1 MAQRRQDFAGHQAR
15 RTAIGPMEEEG
26 MGDEVEA
33 VAYTREDRQRYREKV
48 RQDLDVFEQMLT
60 HHSFDYERP
69 LTGMEIELSL
79 VDEDFLPRM
88 NNAAVLERISDPRYQ
103 TELARYN
110 IELNVEPRLLPGDA
124 ARDLEDDLR
133 ESLNEADALASETG
147 AHIVQI
153 GTLPT
158 VMPEHFQGDWMSAN
172 LRYAALN
179 EAMVSARGEDMFI
192 DIQGERGERLATYA
206 DSIGPESAGTSV
218 QLHLQVSPQEF
229 AANWNAAQSLACL
242 QLAVGSNS
250 PFFFG
255 KQLWHETRTELFR
268 QAVDT
273 RPIELKNQGVRPR
286 VFFGERWITSVFD
299 LFEENVRYF
308 PALIPEISDE
318 DPVAMLEAGRT
329 PRLSE
334 LRLHNGTVYRWN
346 RPVYDVVN
354 DMPHLRVE
362 NRVLPAGPTI
372 IDTMANSAFYFGML
386 RMLAHDDRPIWTRMS
401 FSAAEQ
407 NFHACAK
414 HGMEARV
421 YWPGFG
427 RVPADELVLRHL
439 LPMAH
444 EGLERWGVS
453 AAVRERYLGVIEA
466 RCTSGVTGASWQI
479 AAVQCLE
486 DRGMDRSKAL
496 RGMLERYIQAM
507 HTNEPVHT
515 WSLPTTSL

>member
-1 MAQRRQDFAGHQAR
+1 
-15 RTAIGPMEEEG
+15 
-26 MGDEVEA
+26 MGEEVEA
-33 VAYTREDRQRYREKV
+33 VAFTREERQRYREKV
-48 RQDLDVFEQMLT
+48 LQDLDVFEQMLT

-133 ESLNEADALASETG
+133 HSLNEADALASETG

-179 EAMVSARGEDMFI
+179 EAMVNARGEDMFI
-192 DIQGERGERLATYA
+192 DIQGERGERLAMYA

-318 DPVAMLEAGRT
+318 DPVAMLEAGGT

-354 DMPHLRVE
+354 DVPHLRVE

-372 IDTMANSAFYFGML
+372 IDTMANSAFYFGVL
-386 RMLAHDDRPIWTRMS
+386 RMLAHDERPIWTRMS

-414 HGMEARV
+414 HGMDARV

-486 DRGMDRSKAL
+486 DRGMDRSTAL

-515 WSLPTTSL
+515 WPLPTRFL

>member
-15 RTAIGPMEEEG
+15 LTAIGPMEEEG
-26 MGDEVEA
+26 MGEEVEA

-133 ESLNEADALASETG
+133 QSLNKADALASETG

-192 DIQGERGERLATYA
+192 DIQGERGERLAMYA

-515 WSLPTTSL
+515 WSLPTTFL